1 MEHSTSGQEDKE
13 KEGAR
18 CGVRWIDAEGSKR
31 YRDRTQRR
39 RSCWQKGAGAWLHP
53 AAASAARQQTRPKPA
68 AAGSP
73 PHHARSDPPPP
84 SFHSDRKQT
93 RTAQCSSHKSPPR
106 THMPSA
112 RCSITATTRHA
123 QEEMVRRQTAI
134 RVGQSIRMS
143 ASSSSCSTTS
153 STKHRKSSL
162 PDCYYL
168 NKSLTAGSLQ
178 LDFRG

>member
-1 MEHSTSGQEDKE
+1 MWCEVDWCWRKQKIQRPNATETFLLAE
-13 KEGAR
+13 R
-18 CGVRWIDAEGSKR
+18 CRRMASPGSSIR
-31 YRDRTQRR
+31 GT
-39 RSCWQKGAGAWLHP
+39 
-53 AAASAARQQTRPKPA
+53 AADETKTGRGRQ
-68 AAGSP
+68 P
-73 PHHARSDPPPP
+73 PHTTRSDPPPP

-143 ASSSSCSTTS
+143 ASSSSCSTTNR
-153 STKHRKSSL
+153 TKHRKSSL

-168 NKSLTAGSLQ
+168 NKSLTTGSLQ